1 MKQTQNTSAMD
12 PNGINAILRAT
23 EAELGARAAKRGNRL
38 SARIMG
44 GGWLHSAD
52 IEEFGHFAA
61 AKNFDILYV
70 SMNQSQ
76 PHDTLASSALE
87 FTYFATDGIS
97 ETLVKTGGRIW
108 MRDLKAQP
116 RLIFDFEDSLEVFV
130 KSNGKFDCRS
140 GVNRRYHDEGFKL
153 ARQKLQKRIARM
165 RPSPPM
171 LSMMGSTPIVFD
183 VQTLLRGIAGE

>member
-1 MKQTQNTSAMD
+1 MD
-12 PNGINAILRAT
+12 CDGINAILRAT
-23 EAELGARAAKRGNRL
+23 EAELGARAVKRGNKL

-44 GGWLHSAD
+44 GGTLPSAD

-70 SMNQSQ
+70 TMNQSR
-76 PHDTLASSALE
+76 PYETLASLALE

-97 ETLVKTGGRIW
+97 ETLVWTGGRIW
-108 MRDLKAQP
+108 MRDINAQP
-116 RLIFDFEDSLEVFV
+116 RLIFDSVDPLEIFV
-130 KSNGKFDCRS
+130 KSNGKFDGRP
-140 GVNRRYHDEGFKL
+140 GLNRRYHDEGFAL
-153 ARQKLQKRIARM
+153 ATQTLQKRIARM

-183 VQTLLRGIAGE
+183 LQTLLRGIAGE